1 MGVEVNTDL
10 DQRGGLLWQRA
21 GLFIVIF
28 AQCLG
33 TSLWF
38 SPAGAA
44 SGLMLRWDV
53 SVAQFAWLLASTQF
67 GFIAGT
73 MILAVSGVADRVRA
87 SRLFALSCLVGALVN
102 GVLILPDVSF
112 GLAWWCRIVVGICLA
127 GIYPLGMKLVVQWVG
142 GKPALALAWMVGML
156 TLGTATPHILRAIG
170 VLWPWQYV
178 LAGAT
183 LLALVAGALVFAVG
197 DGPYRSAPSAA
208 LRLNTKD
215 LRTLVQTP
223 RLRASAGGYFGH
235 MWELYAFWA
244 VVPMLCVTIVNAMPE
259 GGLTDSGRSSPALMY
274 WMIAIVVAIG
284 AAGCLLGGYASK
296 WIGSARVA
304 FIALAG
310 SGLICLVYPFIPPS
324 AVVLKFSL
332 LLIWGVLEIGRA
344 QSELS
349 HSR

>member
-223 RLRASAGGYFGH
+223 RLRAWRLSR
-235 MWELYAFWA
+235 L
-244 VVPMLCVTIVNAMPE
+244 P
-259 GGLTDSGRSSPALMY
+259 GLA
-274 WMIAIVVAIG
+274 
-284 AAGCLLGGYASK
+284 
-296 WIGSARVA
+296 
-304 FIALAG
+304 
-310 SGLICLVYPFIPPS
+310 
-324 AVVLKFSL
+324 
-332 LLIWGVLEIGRA
+332 
-344 QSELS
+344 
-349 HSR
+349 